1 MTLGSPVALTQ
12 PQCPHARGGS
22 HLASVL
28 VSQRHTRSLAEHEAY
43 SGSSTGVATTIE
55 VEKLSSAKN
64 ALSSQKGS
72 IHQDRGFL
80 H

>member
-1 MTLGSPVALTQ
+1 MTLGSSVTLTQ
-12 PQCPHARGGS
+12 PQSPHACGSS
-22 HLASVL
+22 HLASLL
-28 VSQRHTRSLAEHEAY
+28 VSQRHTRSLAEHDT
-43 SGSSTGVATTIE
+43 SIRSSIKVATTIE

-72 IHQDRGFL
+72 IHQNRGFL